1 VQRVAILGSGGAGKS
16 VLAAA
21 VGERTGLPVVHLDV
35 VYWQP
40 GWTKPPRDQ
49 FGAKLDAVVAEDR
62 WILDGN
68 FLRDDRADP
77 RFARVDTVI
86 FLDLPR
92 RLCLWRIVKRR
103 VQEAR
108 RPRRDLPEGCSES
121 FDLEFTRWVWNYPLK
136 NRPDIVG
143 RMAALSPEVAVHR
156 LRSQRDVD
164 RFLDSI

>member
-1 VQRVAILGSGGAGKS
+1 VERVAILGSGGVGKS

-21 VGERTGLPVVHLDV
+21 IAERTGLPVVHLDT

-40 GWTKPPRDQ
+40 GWTKPPREEFD
-49 FGAKLDAVVAEDR
+49 AKLDAAVAGER

-92 RLCLWRIVKRR
+92 HVCLWRIARRR
-103 VQEAR
+103 VKGAR
-108 RPRRDLPEGCSES
+108 RPPRDLPDGCTEA
-121 FDLEFTRWVWNYPLK
+121 FDLEFTRWVWNYPVK
-136 NRPDIVG
+136 NRPDILE
-143 RMAALSPEVAVHR
+143 RMAALGPDVDVHR

-164 RFLDSI
+164 RFLESL